1 MKNLAVSITLVS
13 LLCIS
18 IFAQDVDKKMLT
30 IQQPVDIVTATATA
44 IRAAK
49 HMGRD
54 VDSHIITG
62 ATYFGDDALP
72 HGPSFSQREKTLREL
87 AKEKGIPLPCWMIN
101 FSQRKITANRIDDYT
116 ESLGITVFVSSPKQA
131 AVLDYRFED
140 QQ

>member
-1 MKNLAVSITLVS
+1 MKIFALPLTLVS
-13 LLCIS
+13 VLCLS
-18 IFAQDVDKKMLT
+18 VLAQDEEEEMLT

-49 HMGRD
+49 HMGKD
-54 VDSHIITG
+54 VDSHVITS

-72 HGPSFSQREKTLREL
+72 HGPNLSPREKTLREL
-87 AKEKGIPLPCWMIN
+87 AREKGIPLPCWMIK

-116 ESLGITVFVSSPKQA
+116 ETLGITVFVSAPNQA